1 MKAVIM
7 AGGRGT
13 RIAALAGDLPKPML
27 PIDGRPVLERE
38 LGSLREQGVTD
49 VLITVGHLAP
59 AIMEYFG
66 DGSGCSPQTG
76 RPFGVHIE
84 YFVEKEP
91 LGNAGALFRIRD
103 RLDEDFLLLNGDVM
117 FDVDLQRFA
126 AFHKVHGGL
135 ATLFTELIPKFQVGV
150 VEFSVEYFLFI
161 PLTLAML
168 FDPLSAAL
176 GAATGEL
183 VFSEIM
189 LGQFGGLGEL
199 EKFLTVT
206 IGVYIAGRLVKDP
219 RNRALVG
226 VAAITGTAAQ
236 LLMGTVV
243 DILKV
248 QLAVEDF
255 EAVAGLPESVFAT
268 EGFAFLNDLLFSG
281 ILFCLLPTLYLVP
294 KLYGKIEPLLGMAP
308 RTPESAVS
316 GISPKA
322 LIVCAVG
329 FVCAIVA
336 ELAATAG
343 MSLIDWEAE
352 WAESGTAMAVG
363 MVAAA
368 AVAIIALL
376 VIKKNAGKKAA
387 VN

>member
-1 MKAVIM
+1 MS
-7 AGGRGT
+7 
-13 RIAALAGDLPKPML
+13 IAQKQTATQSQKLM
-27 PIDGRPVLERE
+27 IFVLSM
-38 LGSLREQGVTD
+38 SL
-49 VLITVGHLAP
+49 
-59 AIMEYFG
+59 Y
-66 DGSGCSPQTG
+66 
-76 RPFGVHIE
+76 
-84 YFVEKEP
+84 
-91 LGNAGALFRIRD
+91 
-103 RLDEDFLLLNGDVM
+103 
-117 FDVDLQRFA
+117 
-126 AFHKVHGGL
+126 GL

-219 RNRALVG
+219 RNRAMVG

-329 FVCAIVA
+329 FACAIAA

-352 WAESGTAMAVG
+352 WAESGTALAAGMLVAAVLAVAVLLVMKKNGKAGAVG
-363 MVAAA
+363 
-368 AVAIIALL
+368 
-376 VIKKNAGKKAA
+376 
-387 VN
+387 

>member
-1 MKAVIM
+1 MS
-7 AGGRGT
+7 
-13 RIAALAGDLPKPML
+13 IAQKQTATQSQKLM
-27 PIDGRPVLERE
+27 IFVLSM
-38 LGSLREQGVTD
+38 SL
-49 VLITVGHLAP
+49 
-59 AIMEYFG
+59 Y
-66 DGSGCSPQTG
+66 
-76 RPFGVHIE
+76 
-84 YFVEKEP
+84 
-91 LGNAGALFRIRD
+91 
-103 RLDEDFLLLNGDVM
+103 
-117 FDVDLQRFA
+117 
-126 AFHKVHGGL
+126 GL

-236 LLMGTVV
+236 LLMGTAV

-294 KLYGKIEPLLGMAP
+294 KLYGKIEPLLVLSLIHSSRCFILLMFRMAP
-308 RTPESAVS
+308 WARVPVWPPVPAFWSPSRTAPWTAFFPVW
-316 GISPKA
+316 SP
-322 LIVCAVG
+322 
-329 FVCAIVA
+329 
-336 ELAATAG
+336 
-343 MSLIDWEAE
+343 S
-352 WAESGTAMAVG
+352 
-363 MVAAA
+363 
-368 AVAIIALL
+368 
-376 VIKKNAGKKAA
+376 
-387 VN
+387 

>member
-1 MKAVIM
+1 MS
-7 AGGRGT
+7 
-13 RIAALAGDLPKPML
+13 IAQKQTATQSQKLM
-27 PIDGRPVLERE
+27 IFVLSM
-38 LGSLREQGVTD
+38 SL
-49 VLITVGHLAP
+49 
-59 AIMEYFG
+59 Y
-66 DGSGCSPQTG
+66 
-76 RPFGVHIE
+76 
-84 YFVEKEP
+84 
-91 LGNAGALFRIRD
+91 
-103 RLDEDFLLLNGDVM
+103 
-117 FDVDLQRFA
+117 
-126 AFHKVHGGL
+126 GL
-135 ATLFTELIPKFQVGV
+135 ATLFTELIPTVQVGV
-150 VEFSVEYFLFI
+150 VEFSVEFFLFI

-219 RNRALVG
+219 KNRTMVG

-281 ILFCLLPTLYLVP
+281 ILFCLLPALYLVP

-308 RTPESAVS
+308 RTPDSAVS

-368 AVAIIALL
+368 GVAFIALL
-376 VIKKNAGKKAA
+376 VIKNNAGKKAA

>member
-1 MKAVIM
+1 MSTLQKS
-7 AGGRGT
+7 
-13 RIAALAGDLPKPML
+13 AATQSQKLM
-27 PIDGRPVLERE
+27 IFVLSM
-38 LGSLREQGVTD
+38 SL
-49 VLITVGHLAP
+49 
-59 AIMEYFG
+59 Y
-66 DGSGCSPQTG
+66 
-76 RPFGVHIE
+76 
-84 YFVEKEP
+84 
-91 LGNAGALFRIRD
+91 
-103 RLDEDFLLLNGDVM
+103 
-117 FDVDLQRFA
+117 
-126 AFHKVHGGL
+126 GL
-135 ATLFTELIPKFQVGV
+135 ATLFTELIPKFQVGL

-308 RTPESAVS
+308 RTPDSAVS

-322 LIVCAVG
+322 LAVCAVG
-329 FVCAIVA
+329 FVCAIAA

>member
-1 MKAVIM
+1 MN
-7 AGGRGT
+7 
-13 RIAALAGDLPKPML
+13 AAQKQSATQSQKLM
-27 PIDGRPVLERE
+27 IFVLSM
-38 LGSLREQGVTD
+38 SL
-49 VLITVGHLAP
+49 
-59 AIMEYFG
+59 Y
-66 DGSGCSPQTG
+66 
-76 RPFGVHIE
+76 
-84 YFVEKEP
+84 
-91 LGNAGALFRIRD
+91 
-103 RLDEDFLLLNGDVM
+103 
-117 FDVDLQRFA
+117 
-126 AFHKVHGGL
+126 GL
-135 ATLFTELIPKFQVGV
+135 ATLFTELIPKFQLGL
-150 VEFSVEYFLFI
+150 VELSVEYFLFI
-161 PLTLAML
+161 PLTLAIL

-236 LLMGTVV
+236 LLMGTAV

-308 RTPESAVS
+308 RTPDSAVS

-329 FVCAIVA
+329 FVAAIAA

-352 WAESGTAMAVG
+352 WAGNGTALALG

-368 AVAIIALL
+368 VIAIAALL
-376 VIKKNAGKKAA
+376 IIKRNVEKKAA
-387 VN
+387 VK

>member
-1 MKAVIM
+1 MSITQKQTATQSQKLMIF
-7 AGGRGT
+7 
-13 RIAALAGDLPKPML
+13 
-27 PIDGRPVLERE
+27 VLSM
-38 LGSLREQGVTD
+38 SL
-49 VLITVGHLAP
+49 
-59 AIMEYFG
+59 Y
-66 DGSGCSPQTG
+66 
-76 RPFGVHIE
+76 
-84 YFVEKEP
+84 
-91 LGNAGALFRIRD
+91 
-103 RLDEDFLLLNGDVM
+103 
-117 FDVDLQRFA
+117 
-126 AFHKVHGGL
+126 GL
-135 ATLFTELIPKFQVGV
+135 ATLFTELIPSFQVGIV
-150 VEFSVEYFLFI
+150 ELSVEFFLFI

-219 RNRALVG
+219 KNRAMVG

-308 RTPESAVS
+308 RTPDSAVS

-329 FVCAIVA
+329 FVAAIAA

-343 MSLIDWEAE
+343 MSLVDWEAE
-352 WAESGTAMAVG
+352 WAGNGTALALG

-368 AVAIIALL
+368 VIAIAALL
-376 VIKKNAGKKAA
+376 IIKRNVEKKAA
-387 VN
+387 VK